1 MPSASAHVRMN
12 NMIEAVEVRLLIGI
26 QQHDNGKE
34 GSQFLFL
41 IFLKDTAHLSKY
53 QAMES

>member
-1 MPSASAHVRMN
+1 MN